1 MLLRVQGLTVTQIRM
16 LEKWE
21 DVRVLGLAGAGC
33 TVTVPGTLLMVT
45 RQPSYVQRSSVCNQ
59 HRIAFKSLSAAEYM

>member
-1 MLLRVQGLTVTQIRM
+1 M
-16 LEKWE
+16 
-21 DVRVLGLAGAGC
+21 RVLGLAGAGC